1 MVAIDARDFLNA
13 VTTIHLASTS
23 TVYPGYPCTDKVRH
37 VSDNGSGT
45 VSIMH
50 EVCTTSIPTVTHTSY
65 ATIGGKCTIKGPE
78 KVQTVKV
85 GDDGHG
91 NDIQQIIENDVTR
104 TTTSFVGQITAFV
117 CVTLGPKE
125 DDNGVKPEEVQDDP
139 PPPPPAPASTNSVEG
154 TSTASTNSVEGTST
168 ASTTTVDTTT
178 PEPPAPPPTDSIGKT
193 SQQATATRSGKGE
206 TTKTITRTVPKPST
220 TTFTAANSDVI
231 REIVSYFSVVGGDG
245 EVGTTTYYETISH
258 YQATKTQVTTTQV
271 SESAS
276 RPKQP
281 PRPKSSSKVQE
292 PITTRTRKPD
302 TSKVEKS
309 STELT
314 RRPSARPTQRPTG
327 KPTAKPTSKPT
338 AKFTSKPAAKPTSKP
353 TAKSTSKPTPARP
366 TKRPSRSSSR
376 KPSTKKLSTRRHST
390 HRKGV
395 KTETVTRCCLGT
407 TTVSGRPSTLTT
419 HVKPTKQTTKV
430 RPTKQTTKPKPTMQ
444 TTKAKPTRQTTK
456 AKPTTL
462 TTSAKPS
469 QQPGG
474 DRCQDQLEKDNK
486 LFRLRTHISGKGST
500 EFENLYVEEA
510 KYDGP
515 NAVPTLSYDRPKG
528 GKFFF
533 DVDTTSVLL
542 SHEQCKYSGVTMYRD
557 SDQDAYSSVFIS
569 KDVGT
574 HRMRVTWGS
583 FWWDN
588 DRFDGWVVCRASGKG
603 GKRYELKWHDAINSM
618 PIDTSKCAKVDLL
631 TESV

>member
-1 MVAIDARDFLNA
+1 M
-13 VTTIHLASTS
+13 
-23 TVYPGYPCTDKVRH
+23 
-37 VSDNGSGT
+37 
-45 VSIMH
+45 
-50 EVCTTSIPTVTHTSY
+50 
-65 ATIGGKCTIKGPE
+65 
-78 KVQTVKV
+78 
-85 GDDGHG
+85 
-91 NDIQQIIENDVTR
+91 
-104 TTTSFVGQITAFV
+104 
-117 CVTLGPKE
+117 
-125 DDNGVKPEEVQDDP
+125 
-139 PPPPPAPASTNSVEG
+139 
-154 TSTASTNSVEGTST
+154 
-168 ASTTTVDTTT
+168 
-178 PEPPAPPPTDSIGKT
+178 
-193 SQQATATRSGKGE
+193 
-206 TTKTITRTVPKPST
+206 
-220 TTFTAANSDVI
+220 
-231 REIVSYFSVVGGDG
+231 
-245 EVGTTTYYETISH
+245 
-258 YQATKTQVTTTQV
+258 
-271 SESAS
+271 
-276 RPKQP
+276 
-281 PRPKSSSKVQE
+281 
-292 PITTRTRKPD
+292 
-302 TSKVEKS
+302 
-309 STELT
+309 
-314 RRPSARPTQRPTG
+314 
-327 KPTAKPTSKPT
+327 
-338 AKFTSKPAAKPTSKP
+338 
-353 TAKSTSKPTPARP
+353 
-366 TKRPSRSSSR
+366 
-376 KPSTKKLSTRRHST
+376 
-390 HRKGV
+390 
-395 KTETVTRCCLGT
+395 
-407 TTVSGRPSTLTT
+407 
-419 HVKPTKQTTKV
+419 
-430 RPTKQTTKPKPTMQ
+430 
-444 TTKAKPTRQTTK
+444 QTTK